1 MAPFLA
7 YSVIHK
13 KYITLQ
19 ETVMN
24 DFARLPLADTD
35 QLTLEEEVGVYSQP
49 APISE
54 AMVYGDLFAKAFFSK
69 KSNPHNRIKPEHL
82 ALAMRKIDAVSEREV
97 VFDGR
102 KMLMLSSNNYLGL
115 ASDSRLSEAG
125 IQAIQEWG
133 NSTSGSRLLNG
144 TNELHEELER
154 KLANFKQVES
164 VVAFQSG
171 YMANLGA
178 ISALLSKD
186 DVAIVDKLVHASIL
200 DGCTLAGAQ
209 VRSFKHQD
217 MKSLER
223 VLQDVGYKA
232 CKLIVVDGIYS
243 MDGDFAKLPEI
254 MALARRYGARVM
266 VDDAHA
272 TGVAG
277 PNGRGTA
284 EHFGI
289 NEPDVITGTLSKA
302 FGCIGGF
309 VGAKK
314 DVMDFIKFNSRAF
327 IYSTSI
333 SPAVTASLIKALDI
347 IEHEQEKRLNLWA
360 CTHHL
365 LNGLKAMGFNTGVS
379 ETPIVPIILSNE
391 FDMFELVARL
401 DGDDIFASPVAY
413 PACPRNKPRVRI
425 SLSSEHTIA
434 DMDRVLDACERHG
447 RAMGLIL

>member
-1 MAPFLA
+1 MEESLNDE
-7 YSVIHK
+7 V
-13 KYITLQ
+13 TLLD
-19 ETVMN
+19 EIDIPSRPVVP
-24 DFARLPLADTD
+24 LPN
-35 QLTLEEEVGVYSQP
+35 
-49 APISE
+49 
-54 AMVYGDLFAKAFFSK
+54 AMIYGDLFAKAFFSK
-69 KSNPHNRIKPEHL
+69 KSNPLNRIKPEHL

-102 KMLMLSSNNYLGL
+102 RMLMLSSNNYLGL
-115 ASDSRLSEAG
+115 ASDSRLSDAG

-154 KLANFKQVES
+154 KLAWFKQVES

-200 DGCTLAGAQ
+200 DGCTLAKAQ
-209 VRSFKHQD
+209 VRSFRHQD
-217 MKSLER
+217 MASLER
-223 VLQDVGYKA
+223 VLKDVGYKA

-284 EHFGI
+284 DHFGI
-289 NEPDVITGTLSKA
+289 DEPDIITGTLSKA

-314 DVMDFIKFNSRAF
+314 DIMDVIKYNSRAF

-333 SPAVTASLIKALDI
+333 SPSVTASLIKAVRI
-347 IEHEQEKRLNLWA
+347 IEDEPEKRTQLWA

-365 LNGLKAMGFNTGVS
+365 LKGLKALGFDTGVS
-379 ETPIVPIILSNE
+379 ETPIIPIVLSDHE
-391 FDMFELVARL
+391 TMFELVARM
-401 DGDDIFASPVAY
+401 DSDNIFASPVVY
-413 PACPRNKPRVRI
+413 PACPRDKPRVRI

-434 DMDRVLDACERHG
+434 DMDRVLESVARHG
-447 RAMGLIL
+447 RAMCLIN

>member
-1 MAPFLA
+1 MDDSL
-7 YSVIHK
+7 SD
-13 KYITLQ
+13 
-19 ETVMN
+19 N
-24 DFARLPLADTD
+24 DEALLIEDEDILPII
-35 QLTLEEEVGVYSQP
+35 QP
-49 APISE
+49 VLKTSS
-54 AMVYGDLFAKAFFSK
+54 AMIYGDLFAKAFFAK
-69 KSNPHNRIKPEHL
+69 KSTSLNRMKPEFL
-82 ALAMRKIDAVSEREV
+82 ALVMRKLDAVSEREV
-97 VFDGR
+97 VHDGR
-102 KMLMLSSNNYLGL
+102 RMLMLSSNNYLGL
-115 ASDSRLSEAG
+115 ASDSRLSDAG

-154 KLANFKQVES
+154 KLAWFKQVES

-200 DGCTLAGAQ
+200 DGCTLAKAQ
-209 VRSFKHQD
+209 VRSFRHQD
-217 MKSLER
+217 MASLER
-223 VLQDVGYKA
+223 VLKDVGYKA

-284 EHFGI
+284 DHFGI
-289 NEPDVITGTLSKA
+289 DEPDIITGTLSKA

-314 DVMDFIKFNSRAF
+314 DIMDFIKYNSRAF

-333 SPAVTASLIKALDI
+333 SPSVTASLIKAVRI
-347 IEHEQEKRLNLWA
+347 IEDEPEKRTQLWA

-365 LNGLKAMGFNTGVS
+365 LKGLKALGFDTGVS
-379 ETPIVPIILSNE
+379 ETPIIPIVLSDHE
-391 FDMFELVARL
+391 TMFELVARM
-401 DGDDIFASPVAY
+401 DSDNIFASPVVY
-413 PACPRNKPRVRI
+413 PACPRDKPRVRI

-434 DMDRVLDACERHG
+434 DMDRVLESVARHG
-447 RAMGLIL
+447 RAMGLIN

>member
-1 MAPFLA
+1 
-7 YSVIHK
+7 
-13 KYITLQ
+13 
-19 ETVMN
+19 MN
-24 DFARLPLADTD
+24 EFA
-35 QLTLEEEVGVYSQP
+35 P
-49 APISE
+49 APVLDTVQAALNEMPPAITPREKAGSISG
-54 AMVYGDLFAKAFFSK
+54 AMVYGDLFAKAFFTK
-69 KSNPHNRIKPEHL
+69 KNSALNRVKPEHI
-82 ALAMRKIDAVSEREV
+82 ALGMRKIDAVSEREV

-102 KMLMLSSNNYLGL
+102 RMLMLSSNNYLGL
-115 ASDSRLSEAG
+115 AGDPRLSGAG
-125 IQAIQEWG
+125 IQAIQAWG

-154 KLANFKQVES
+154 KLAKFKQLES

-178 ISALLSKD
+178 ISALLTKD

-223 VLQDVGYKA
+223 VLQEVGYKA

-277 PNGRGTA
+277 PHGRGTA
-284 EHFGI
+284 DHFGI
-289 NEPDVITGTLSKA
+289 DEPDIVTGTLSKA

-314 DVMDFIKFNSRAF
+314 DVMDFIKYNSRAF
-327 IYSTSI
+327 IYSTSM
-333 SPAVTASLIKALDI
+333 SPSVTSALIKAVDI
-347 IEHEQEKRLNLWA
+347 IENGEEKRANLWA
-360 CTHHL
+360 CTRHL
-365 LNGLKAMGFNTGVS
+365 LRGLKAVGFNTGVS
-379 ETPIVPIILSNE
+379 ETPIIPIILNDE
-391 FDMFELVARL
+391 TTMFELVARL
-401 DGDDIFASPVAY
+401 DGDDIFASPVIY

-434 DMDRVLDACERHG
+434 DMDRVIESCARLG
-447 RAMGLIL
+447 RAMALIH

>member
-1 MAPFLA
+1 
-7 YSVIHK
+7 
-13 KYITLQ
+13 
-19 ETVMN
+19 MN
-24 DFARLPLADTD
+24 DLASLPVSETD
-35 QLTLEEEVGVYSQP
+35 PSDMSGAVPYAQP
-49 APISE
+49 AATPD
-54 AMVYGDLFAKAFFSK
+54 AMVYGDLFAKAFFAK
-69 KSNPHNRIKPEHL
+69 KSSSLNRVRPEHL

-97 VFDGR
+97 VFNGR
-102 KMLMLSSNNYLGL
+102 SMLMLSSNNYLGL
-115 ASDSRLSEAG
+115 ASDTRLSDAG
-125 IQAIQEWG
+125 IQAIQAWG

-154 KLANFKQVES
+154 KLAKFKQVES

-209 VRSFKHQD
+209 VRSFRHQD

-223 VLQDVGYKA
+223 VLQEVGYKA

-277 PNGRGTA
+277 PGGRGSA
-284 EHFGI
+284 EHFGLD
-289 NEPDVITGTLSKA
+289 EPDVITGTLSKA

-314 DVMDFIKFNSRAF
+314 DVMDFIKYNSRAF

-333 SPAVTASLIKALDI
+333 SPSVTSSLIKAIDI
-347 IEHEQEKRLNLWA
+347 VESGQDKRQNLWA

-365 LNGLKAMGFNTGVS
+365 LRGLKALGFNTGLS
-379 ETPIVPIILSNE
+379 ETPIIPIILNDE
-391 FDMFELVARL
+391 IRMFELVALL
-401 DGDDIFASPVAY
+401 DADDIFASPVIY

-434 DMDRVLDACERHG
+434 DMDRVLDSCGLHG
-447 RAMGLIL
+447 RTLGLIR

>member
-1 MAPFLA
+1 
-7 YSVIHK
+7 
-13 KYITLQ
+13 
-19 ETVMN
+19 MN
-24 DFARLPLADTD
+24 DFASAPVLDTVQAALNEMEPAIDPLEQA
-35 QLTLEEEVGVYSQP
+35 GS
-49 APISE
+49 ISG
-54 AMVYGDLFAKAFFSK
+54 AMVYGDLFAKAFFAK
-69 KSNPHNRIKPEHL
+69 KGSALNRVKPEHI
-82 ALAMRKIDAVSEREV
+82 ALGMRKIDAVSEREV

-102 KMLMLSSNNYLGL
+102 RMLMLSSNNYLGL
-115 ASDSRLSEAG
+115 AGDARLSGAG
-125 IQAIQEWG
+125 IQAIQAWG

-154 KLANFKQVES
+154 KLAKFKQLES

-186 DVAIVDKLVHASIL
+186 DVAIVDKLVHASII

-209 VRSFKHQD
+209 VRSFRHQD

-223 VLQDVGYKA
+223 VLQEVGYKA

-243 MDGDFAKLPEI
+243 MDGDFARLPEI

-277 PNGRGTA
+277 PHGRGTA
-284 EHFGI
+284 DHFGI
-289 NEPDVITGTLSKA
+289 DEPDIVTGTLSKA

-314 DVMDFIKFNSRAF
+314 DVMDFIKYNSRAF
-327 IYSTSI
+327 IYSTSM
-333 SPAVTASLIKALDI
+333 SPSVTSALIKAVDI
-347 IEHEQEKRLNLWA
+347 IEIEQDKRVNLWA

-365 LNGLKAMGFNTGVS
+365 LRGLKAAGFNTGVS
-379 ETPIVPIILSNE
+379 ETPIIPIILGDE
-391 FDMFELVARL
+391 TTMFELVARL
-401 DGDDIFASPVAY
+401 DADDIFASPVIY

-434 DMDRVLDACERHG
+434 DMDRVIESCERHG
-447 RAMGLIL
+447 RAMGLIH

>member
-1 MAPFLA
+1 MDDSL
-7 YSVIHK
+7 SD
-13 KYITLQ
+13 
-19 ETVMN
+19 N
-24 DFARLPLADTD
+24 DEALLIEDEDILPII
-35 QLTLEEEVGVYSQP
+35 QP
-49 APISE
+49 VLKPSS
-54 AMVYGDLFAKAFFSK
+54 AMIYGDLFAKAFFAK
-69 KSNPHNRIKPEHL
+69 KSTSLNRMKPEFL
-82 ALAMRKIDAVSEREV
+82 ALVMRKLDAVSEREV
-97 VFDGR
+97 VHDGR
-102 KMLMLSSNNYLGL
+102 RMLMLSSNNYLGL
-115 ASDSRLSEAG
+115 ASDSRLSDAG

-154 KLANFKQVES
+154 KLAWFKQVES

-200 DGCTLAGAQ
+200 DGCTLAKAQ
-209 VRSFKHQD
+209 VRSFRHQD
-217 MKSLER
+217 MASLER
-223 VLQDVGYKA
+223 VLKDVGYKA

-277 PNGRGTA
+277 LNGRGTA
-284 EHFGI
+284 DHFGI
-289 NEPDVITGTLSKA
+289 DEPDIITGTLSKA

-314 DVMDFIKFNSRAF
+314 DIMDFIKYNSRAF

-333 SPAVTASLIKALDI
+333 SPSVTASLIKAVRI
-347 IEHEQEKRLNLWA
+347 IEDEPEKRTQLWA

-365 LNGLKAMGFNTGVS
+365 LKGLKALGFDTGVS
-379 ETPIVPIILSNE
+379 ETPIIPIVLSDHE
-391 FDMFELVARL
+391 TMFELVARM
-401 DGDDIFASPVAY
+401 DSDNIFASPVVY
-413 PACPRNKPRVRI
+413 PACPRDKPRVRI

-434 DMDRVLDACERHG
+434 DMDRVLESVARHG
-447 RAMGLIL
+447 RAMGLIN

>member
-1 MAPFLA
+1 MEMEDEND
-7 YSVIHK
+7 
-13 KYITLQ
+13 Q
-19 ETVMN
+19 EGVLV
-24 DFARLPLADTD
+24 DAD
-35 QLTLEEEVGVYSQP
+35 LEYPCGP
-49 APISE
+49 AVPSPE
-54 AMVYGDLFAKAFFSK
+54 NMVYGDLFAKAFFAK
-69 KSNPHNRIKPEHL
+69 KGSALNRVKPEHL

-115 ASDSRLSEAG
+115 ASDPRLSQAG
-125 IQAIQEWG
+125 IEAIQEWG

-154 KLANFKQVES
+154 KLAWFKQIES

-171 YMANLGA
+171 YMANLGVL
-178 ISALLSKD
+178 SAMLSKD
-186 DVAIVDKLVHASIL
+186 DVAIVDKLVHASII
-200 DGCTLAGAQ
+200 DGCTLAHAQ

-223 VLQDVGYKA
+223 VLKDVGFRA
-232 CKLIVVDGIYS
+232 NKLIVVDGIYS

-254 MALARRYGARVM
+254 MALAKRYGARVM

-284 EHFGI
+284 DHFGI
-289 NEPDVITGTLSKA
+289 AEPDIITGTLSKA

-314 DVMDFIKFNSRAF
+314 DIMDFIKYNSRAF

-333 SPAVTASLIKALDI
+333 SPAVTAALIKAVRI
-347 IEHEQEKRLNLWA
+347 IEDEPEKRINLWA
-360 CTHHL
+360 CTNHL
-365 LNGLKAMGFNTGVS
+365 LKGLKALGFYTGVS
-379 ETPIVPIILSNE
+379 ESPIIPIILGDE
-391 FDMFELVARL
+391 EKMFELVARL
-401 DGDDIFASPVAY
+401 DGDDIFASPVIY
-413 PACPRNKPRVRI
+413 PACPRNQPRVRI

-434 DMDRVLDACERHG
+434 DMDRVLESAGKHG
-447 RAMGLIL
+447 RELGLI

>member
-1 MAPFLA
+1 
-7 YSVIHK
+7 
-13 KYITLQ
+13 
-19 ETVMN
+19 MN
-24 DFARLPLADTD
+24 DFASAPVLDTVQATLNDMDSAIDPLEQA
-35 QLTLEEEVGVYSQP
+35 GS
-49 APISE
+49 ISD
-54 AMVYGDLFAKAFFSK
+54 AMVYGDLFAKAFFAK
-69 KSNPHNRIKPEHL
+69 KGSALNRVKPEHI
-82 ALAMRKIDAVSEREV
+82 ALGMRKIDAVSEREV

-102 KMLMLSSNNYLGL
+102 RMLMLSSNNYLGL
-115 ASDSRLSEAG
+115 ASDPRLSGAG
-125 IQAIQEWG
+125 IQAIQAWG

-154 KLANFKQVES
+154 KLAKFKHLES

-209 VRSFKHQD
+209 VRSFRHQD

-223 VLQDVGYKA
+223 VLQEVGYKA

-243 MDGDFAKLPEI
+243 MDGDFARLPEI

-277 PNGRGTA
+277 PHGRGTA
-284 EHFGI
+284 DHFGI
-289 NEPDVITGTLSKA
+289 DEPDIVTGTLSKA

-314 DVMDFIKFNSRAF
+314 DVMEFIKYNSRAF
-327 IYSTSI
+327 IYSTSM
-333 SPAVTASLIKALDI
+333 SPSVTSALIKAVDI
-347 IEHEQEKRLNLWA
+347 IENEQDKRVNLWA

-365 LNGLKAMGFNTGVS
+365 LRGLKAVGFNTGVS
-379 ETPIVPIILSNE
+379 ETPIIPIILGDE
-391 FDMFELVARL
+391 TTMFELVARL
-401 DGDDIFASPVAY
+401 DADDIFASPVIY

-434 DMDRVLDACERHG
+434 DMDRVIESCERHG
-447 RAMGLIL
+447 RAMGLIH

>member
-1 MAPFLA
+1 
-7 YSVIHK
+7 
-13 KYITLQ
+13 
-19 ETVMN
+19 MN
-24 DFARLPLADTD
+24 DLASPPARSD
-35 QLTLEEEVGVYSQP
+35 
-49 APISE
+49 
-54 AMVYGDLFAKAFFSK
+54 AMVYGDLFAKAFFARK
-69 KSNPHNRIKPEHL
+69 HTALNRVKPEHL

-97 VFDGR
+97 VFNGR

-115 ASDSRLSEAG
+115 ASDPRLSQAG
-125 IQAIQEWG
+125 VEAIQYWG

-154 KLANFKQVES
+154 KLSWFKQVES

-171 YMANLGA
+171 YMANLGVL
-178 ISALLSKD
+178 STLLSKD

-200 DGCTLAGAQ
+200 DGCALAHAQ
-209 VRSFKHQD
+209 VRSFRHQD
-217 MKSLER
+217 MQSLER

-232 CKLIVVDGIYS
+232 NKLIVVDGIYS

-284 EHFGI
+284 DHFGI
-289 NEPDVITGTLSKA
+289 DEPDIITGTLSKA

-314 DVMDFIKFNSRAF
+314 DVMDFIKYNSRAF

-333 SPAVTASLIKALDI
+333 IPSVTASLIKAVRI
-347 IEHEQEKRLNLWA
+347 IEDEPQKRSNLWA

-365 LNGLKAMGFNTGVS
+365 LNGLKSMGFDTGVS
-379 ETPIVPIILSNE
+379 ETPIIPIVLGDE
-391 FDMFELVARL
+391 ATMFELVGRMDA
-401 DGDDIFASPVAY
+401 DNIFASPVIY

-434 DMDRVLDACERHG
+434 DMDRVLDSVSRHG
-447 RAMGLIL
+447 RALGIIQ